1 MTNPLE
7 QVISTFINM
16 RVRINLISKTT
27 SDRQTDRQTDRQD
40 RQSRC
45 LNIQKLIEFPMQ

>member
-27 SDRQTDRQTDRQD
+27 SDRQTDRQTDKTD
-40 RQSRC
+40 RQTVTLSKYSEV
-45 LNIQKLIEFPMQ
+45 N